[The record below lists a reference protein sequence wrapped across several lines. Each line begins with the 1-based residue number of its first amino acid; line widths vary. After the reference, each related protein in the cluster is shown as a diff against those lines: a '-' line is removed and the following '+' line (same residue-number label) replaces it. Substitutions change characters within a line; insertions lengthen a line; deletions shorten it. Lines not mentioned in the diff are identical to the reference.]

1 MTYVVHP
8 VIVSLSYMYRIK
20 NISSYKIFIEAGKYT
35 ETTFT
40 IIIMKRKS

>member
-1 MTYVVHP
+1 MVLFTS
-8 VIVSLSYMYRIK
+8 IIFMYRIK
-20 NISSYKIFIEAGKYT
+20 NISSYKIFIEAVKYT